1 MTYYYNQ
8 QEEQVM
14 LNIQKRFVRMVAGT
28 LSAVMITYAFVPA
41 AAFAASHRPPPP
53 RHGHHHHDHYHDK
66 WTKHDTAAVAG
77 LAALIG
83 LLAIANNNRRNKMP
97 PSDPMA
103 YAEYRDK
110 FANGLNASDRL
121 VYNKLISYPA
131 GEYKTAYTKPET
143 LKLVQ
148 KFCKKLPYDFQ
159 FVGTRCVAM
168 DDGSTKNYVYFN
180 RLEAS
185 VPDDSD
191 VTTIDVD
198 GKSASAVTMAANN
211 TAAGDSY
218 SESSETVTF
227 AEQVL
232 QLVNAERTK
241 VGARPLRL
249 SKDLMDA
256 AVIRADEITRHFAH
270 ERPDGSDCFT
280 LLNNRNRTLGENIAA
295 GNATPEAVVDQWM
308 HSPGHRANILNKDF
322 KELGVGYCRK
332 EGTEYTHYWIQV
344 FRG

>member
-1 MTYYYNQ
+1 
-8 QEEQVM
+8 M
-14 LNIQKRFVRMVAGT
+14 LSIQKRFVRMVAGT

-53 RHGHHHHDHYHDK
+53 KHGHHHHNHYHDK

-77 LAALIG
+77 IAAIIG
-83 LLAIANNNRRNKMP
+83 LLAIANNNRRNQTP
-97 PSDPMA
+97 PSDPMS

-110 FANGLNASDRL
+110 FANRLNDSDRL

-159 FVGTRCVAM
+159 FVGTRVVAM

-180 RLEAS
+180 RLESAGS
-185 VPDDSD
+185 DDED
-191 VTTIDVD
+191 VTTVDVD
-198 GKSASAVTMAANN
+198 GNSAPAAFMASQNTSAEN
-211 TAAGDSY
+211 DY
-218 SESSETVTF
+218 SENRETSNF
-227 AEQVL
+227 AVQVL
-232 QLVNAERTK
+232 QLVNAERAK

-249 SKDLMDA
+249 SQDLQDA
-256 AVIRADEITRHFAH
+256 AAIRAEEITRHFAH
-270 ERPDGSDCFT
+270 ERPDGSSCFT
-280 LLNNRNRTLGENIAA
+280 LLRNRNRTLGENIAA
-295 GNATPEAVVDQWM
+295 GNATPEEVVDQWM
-308 HSPGHRANILNKDF
+308 HSPGHRANMLNKDF

-332 EGTEYTHYWIQV
+332 EGTEYTHYWIQM

>member
-1 MTYYYNQ
+1 
-8 QEEQVM
+8 M

-28 LSAVMITYAFVPA
+28 LSAVMITYVFVPA
-41 AAFAASHRPPPP
+41 AAFAASHRSPPPP
-53 RHGHHHHDHYHDK
+53 KHGRHHHDHYHDK

-77 LAALIG
+77 IAAMIG
-83 LLAIANNNRRNKMP
+83 LLAIANNNRRNQTP
-97 PSDPMA
+97 PSDPMS

-110 FANGLNASDRL
+110 FANRLNDSDRL

-159 FVGTRCVAM
+159 FVGTRVVAM

-180 RLEAS
+180 RLESAGS
-185 VPDDSD
+185 DDSD
-191 VTTIDVD
+191 VTTIDF
-198 GKSASAVTMAANN
+198 GGSSTPAVAMAAKN
-211 TAAGDSY
+211 TSGGDSY
-218 SESSETVTF
+218 SESREAVNDYSENREASDF
-227 AEQVL
+227 AMQVL
-232 QLVNAERTK
+232 NLVNAERAK

-249 SKDLMDA
+249 NQDLMDA
-256 AVIRADEITRHFAH
+256 AAIRAEEITRHFAH

-280 LLNNRNRTLGENIAA
+280 LLRNRNRTLGENIAA
-295 GNATPEAVVDQWM
+295 GSATPEAVVDQWM
-308 HSPGHRANILNKDF
+308 HSPGHRANMLNKDF
-322 KELGVGYCRK
+322 KELGVGYCCK
-332 EGTEYTHYWIQV
+332 EGTEYTHYWIQL

>member
-1 MTYYYNQ
+1 
-8 QEEQVM
+8 M

-53 RHGHHHHDHYHDK
+53 PPRHGHHHHDRYHDK
-66 WTKHDTAAVAG
+66 WTKHDTAEVAG
-77 LAALIG
+77 IAALIG
-83 LLAIANNNRRNKMP
+83 LLAIANHNRRNQTP
-97 PSDPMA
+97 PSDPMS

-110 FANGLNASDRL
+110 FANGLNDSDRL

-131 GEYKTAYTKPET
+131 GEYKSVYTKPET

-159 FVGTRCVAM
+159 FVGTRVVAM

-180 RLEAS
+180 RLESA
-185 VPDDSD
+185 VSD
-191 VTTIDVD
+191 EENVTAIDVD
-198 GKSASAVTMAANN
+198 RDSTKAVPMAAKH
-211 TAAGDSY
+211 TSGGDAY
-218 SESSETVTF
+218 SESSEAADF
-227 AEQVL
+227 AGQVL
-232 QLVNAERTK
+232 HLVNVERAK

-249 SKDLMDA
+249 NQDLQDA
-256 AVIRADEITRHFAH
+256 AAIRAEEITRNFSHTW
-270 ERPDGSDCFT
+270 PDGSSCFT
-280 LLNNRNRTLGENIAA
+280 LLRNRNRTLGENIAA
-295 GNATPEAVVDQWM
+295 GSATPEAVVDQWM

-332 EGTEYTHYWIQV
+332 DGTEYTHYWIQM